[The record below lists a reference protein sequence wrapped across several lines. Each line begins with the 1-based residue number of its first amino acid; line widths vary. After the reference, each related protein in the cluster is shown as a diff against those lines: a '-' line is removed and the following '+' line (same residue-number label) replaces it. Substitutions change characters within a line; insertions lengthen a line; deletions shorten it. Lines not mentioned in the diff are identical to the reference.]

1 MAPPPPGS
9 PRAAP
14 RGGTSGGATPTP
26 CGACV
31 VATEIGAVAMEPGGA
46 ATAPCGVAVGTGA
59 VVVEAG
65 AVAMGTGQAAMEP
78 GGAAVEA
85 GGAAGPRVLLPREV
99 AARARLGW
107 VSARGRVLRLGPVL
121 RERPGDPELRPL
133 REAAG
138 TDVTHWFDPQSGEPL
153 SRADPRSGLR
163 RLLLPGA
170 PPPEP
175 RSDHAP
181 PRGAPW
187 WRDPRLEV
195 GHVTA
200 APRLLRLRN
209 ALTGQ
214 EHVIQACGEQAG
226 GLVGRA
232 LPWNAHGGG
241 YAWRCGG
248 APLPLDGPPPAPAP
262 DGSAPTLLLHF
273 ADDFREE

>member
-1 MAPPPPGS
+1 
-9 PRAAP
+9 
-14 RGGTSGGATPTP
+14 
-26 CGACV
+26 
-31 VATEIGAVAMEPGGA
+31 
-46 ATAPCGVAVGTGA
+46 
-59 VVVEAG
+59 
-65 AVAMGTGQAAMEP
+65 
-78 GGAAVEA
+78 
-85 GGAAGPRVLLPREV
+85 
-99 AARARLGW
+99 
-107 VSARGRVLRLGPVL
+107 PVL

-153 SRADPRSGLR
+153 SRRDPRSGLP

-226 GLVGRA
+226 GLVERA

-273 ADDFREE
+273 ADDFRKE